1 MSRIPW
7 SIDLLLLIVAAVTLA
22 SGGVC
27 MAFGLPS
34 LARIAWLAG
43 TLPILLALTVS
54 LAKAVAR
61 RQAGIDVLAWLA
73 IGLAIVLDET
83 LTAAV
88 IALMLASGRALEQ
101 YAQHRAQ
108 REMTA
113 LLGRAPRRATRFEN
127 GEWRSV
133 ALETIVPGDRLLV
146 RSGEFVPVDGTL
158 SDDAE
163 LDESMLTGES
173 STQSRRAGES
183 ACSGVVNV
191 GAPFE
196 MVARTTAG
204 DSTFAGI
211 VRMVERA
218 QRERSPSV
226 RLADRYAALFVLA
239 SLFVAGLS
247 WLMTGDVA
255 RALAV
260 LVVATPC
267 PLILA
272 VPVAIVSGMS
282 RCSRRGVLVK
292 GGGALERLAQASI
305 LFFDKTGTLT
315 GGQARIVSIECGGGI
330 ATDDVLRWAAS
341 LAQASGHVISDAL
354 TIAARERGIDLSPPS
369 GVVETAGEGV
379 TGRVDDRTVAI
390 GKFEYVSARSTVEP
404 WSDAFLRRIAAE
416 GGAAVF
422 VGVDGVMTGAIQMA
436 DQLRLET
443 PRALRLLKREGV
455 ERLVMLTGDRRDI
468 AQAVGELLGVTD
480 VRAEQTPTDKL
491 AAIEAARKDGVT
503 IMVGDGVN
511 DAPALAA
518 ADVGIAMGA
527 RGGRGVFRSS
537 RRGTAGGSAG
547 PTRRCDPYRTTVTP
561 YRARKRG
568 GGYVAVVCCNDD
580 CCRRIPATDRRC
592 GRSGSHRRRRHRQ
605 CVARVAGA
613 READERPAGRPRR
626 RAAQARACGIVAVAR
641 PDQGSGGSLAATF
654 RGSHHPGAGASHRLT
669 RRTAAAARTCRRSR
683 SLRAPGSAA
692 WRRGSACRDER
703 RPPGDL
709 QDGPIAQADGRGRAA
724 RRREQ
729 HAGSGDTALAVRA
742 GSDRTPALRSGRG
755 AVPCRGNGGVTR
767 RRHALGAGTRR
778 SGVFVIR
785 ATRPATLPTSQPVTP
800 RRP

>member
-1 MSRIPW
+1 MPRIPW
-7 SIDLLLLIVAAVTLA
+7 SFDLLLLIVAAVTLA

-88 IALMLASGRALEQ
+88 IALMLASGRTLEQ

-158 SDDAE
+158 GDDAE

-173 STQSRRAGES
+173 STRSRRAGES

-247 WLMTGDVA
+247 WLLTGDVA

-315 GGQARIVSIECGGGI
+315 GGQARIVAIECGEGI
-330 ATDDVLRWAAS
+330 ATDDVLHWAAS

-404 WSDAFLRRIAAE
+404 WSDALLRRIAAE

-455 ERLVMLTGDRRDI
+455 ERLVMLTGDRHDI

-527 RGGRGVFRSS
+527 RGAAASSEAADVVLLVDRLDRLVDAIRIARRS
-537 RRGTAGGSAG
+537 RRIALESVVAGMSLSFAAMTIAAAG
-547 PTRRCDPYRTTVTP
+547 FLQPI
-561 YRARKRG
+561 AG
-568 GGYVAVVCCNDD
+568 AVVQEVIDVVVIVN
-580 CCRRIPATDRRC
+580 AL
-592 GRSGSHRRRRHRQ
+592 
-605 CVARVAGA
+605 RVLLV
-613 READERPAGRPRR
+613 RPRR
-626 RAAQARACGIVAVAR
+626 ASAR
-641 PDQGSGGSLAATF
+641 PADLDVEQLKREHAALSPLLDRIRDLADRLPQLSAGTITRELVQVIDSLDERLLPHERADDLEVYARLAPLLGGEDPLAAM
-654 RGSHHPGAGASHRLT
+654 SGAHREIFKMV
-669 RRTAAAARTCRRSR
+669 R
-683 SLRAPGSAA
+683 SLRQMVADMP
-692 WRRGSACRDER
+692 RDDVSSMQVQAIQRLLYGLEAIVR
-703 RPPGDL
+703 L
-709 QDGPIAQADGRGRAA
+709 HCAQ
-724 RRREQ
+724 EEELF
-729 HAGSGDTALAVRA
+729 HAV
-742 GSDRTPALRSGRG
+742 
-755 AVPCRGNGGVTR
+755 
-767 RRHALGAGTRR
+767 GTE
-778 SGVFVIR
+778 
-785 ATRPATLPTSQPVTP
+785 A
-800 RRP
+800 